1 MFINVYSNGLNMQP
15 KKQLDRN
22 TLIYLVNEITKNH
35 GIKNTPPVKL
45 GRLMYLL
52 WLEYASLQPGLTFPP
67 NSPMA
72 DMRFINY
79 ERGPA
84 EELSSDNFETVRN
97 EIISGHIPTFDQ
109 TAFKLTEKHN
119 LEQAFNTV
127 RDVYSMHRATDL
139 CNFIMYDLPTCQ
151 FKPKICELT
160 FSDQEFVR
168 ELRTFMR
175 KRDRLK

>member
-1 MFINVYSNGLNMQP
+1 MQP
-15 KKQLDRN
+15 KKQLDKN

-35 GIKNTPPVKL
+35 GIKNTSPVKL

-52 WLEYASLQPGLTFPP
+52 WLEYASLQPGLTFPE

-72 DMRFINY
+72 NMRFINY

-84 EELSSDNFETVRN
+84 EELSSDNFDTVRSEILAGKIPNFSQTSFHLKEKHNMEQAFTTVRN
-97 EIISGHIPTFDQ
+97 I
-109 TAFKLTEKHN
+109 
-119 LEQAFNTV
+119 
-127 RDVYSMHRATDL
+127 YSMHRATDL
-139 CNFIMYDLPTCQ
+139 CNFIMYELPTCQ

-160 FSDQEFVR
+160 FNDQEFVR
-168 ELRTFMR
+168 ELRAFIR